1 VGQVVKRLAKMK
13 IHLLFS
19 DTNWLV
25 RKNFIEPFE
34 SGVTLFACRTFS
46 EQFGHSFV
54 IVRALTLL
62 LGTDRLFARFS

>member
-1 VGQVVKRLAKMK
+1 VGRVIAKPDSGETIKRLAKMK

-25 RKNFIEPFE
+25 RKNFMECFE

-46 EQFGHSFV
+46 GQFGHFWSPFV
-54 IVRALTLL
+54 P
-62 LGTDRLFARFS
+62 